1 MMVNIPA
8 VVAMAIIAALSPDIG
23 QQPDPPI
30 LPPLQEGEPTKPSD
44 LLSSSNLVTVGGWP
58 AASQQARR
66 ENDLGKWMYSICKIL
81 NFARLFPT
89 P

>member
-30 LPPLQEGEPTKPSD
+30 LPPLQEGEPTND
-44 LLSSSNLVTVGGWP
+44 LMSSSNMVTVGGWP
-58 AASQQARR
+58 DASQQVGR
-66 ENDLGKWMYSICKIL
+66 ENDLG
-81 NFARLFPT
+81 T
-89 P
+89 